1 MPAGPSE
8 SPIASILIPFAVL
21 VVIFVLWR
29 AAIRRGQQQRSRA
42 AQPPR
47 AAGQSVTAPMAVAA
61 QPHSA
66 PPLPATAHEPGAITL
81 SAGRFTPLEEL
92 GRGGMG
98 VVWRARDTVL
108 GRQVAIK
115 QLLPPTGLSA
125 DARGRMQARML
136 REARAAAQLDHRN
149 AVTVHDVLVD
159 SDSVLIVMELV
170 KAVTLA
176 KTVEREGPLPHAR
189 VAAIG
194 LDMLDVLTEAHE
206 FGIIHRDVK
215 PENVLVRRDGSI
227 KLADFGIAR
236 FQGDP
241 TLTEAG
247 AIIGTPAYM
256 APEQIRGLESSP
268 AIDLWGLGATL
279 FYAVEGRPAFGGPS
293 PTAVMAAV
301 LTDPPRNPQRAGSP
315 LGQLLIS
322 LLAKDPKDRPTT
334 AQLRSGLSQLTSRT

>member
-1 MPAGPSE
+1 MQPGPSE
-8 SPIASILIPFAVL
+8 SFYAAFIPAVALFVIL
-21 VVIFVLWR
+21 VLWR
-29 AAIRRGQQQRSRA
+29 AAIRRRQQRHSRTSPRPQA
-42 AQPPR
+42 AVR
-47 AAGQSVTAPMAVAA
+47 SVTAR
-61 QPHSA
+61 
-66 PPLPATAHEPGAITL
+66 EPEAITL
-81 SAGRFTPLEEL
+81 PVGRFTPLEEL

-115 QLLPPTGLSA
+115 QLLPPAGLSA
-125 DARGRMQARML
+125 DARGHLRARML

-159 SDSVLIVMELV
+159 RDSVLIVMELV
-170 KAVTLA
+170 NAMTLA
-176 KTVEREGPLPHAR
+176 QTVERHGPLPHAR

-206 FGIIHRDVK
+206 LGIIHRDVK
-215 PENVLVRRDGSI
+215 PANVLVRHDGST

-247 AIIGTPAYM
+247 AVIGTPAYM

-279 FYAVEGRPAFGGPS
+279 FYAVEGWPAFGGPT

-301 LTDPPRNPQRAGSP
+301 LTDPPRTPRRAGSP
-315 LGQLLIS
+315 LGELLIS
-322 LLAKDPKDRPTT
+322 LLAKDPEDRPTT
-334 AQLRSGLSQLTSRT
+334 ARVRADLSQLTVTT

>member
-1 MPAGPSE
+1 M
-8 SPIASILIPFAVL
+8 
-21 VVIFVLWR
+21 
-29 AAIRRGQQQRSRA
+29 AAA
-42 AQPPR
+42 AQPR
-47 AAGQSVTAPMAVAA
+47 
-61 QPHSA
+61 SA
-66 PPLPATAHEPGAITL
+66 PPLPASGHEPGAITL
-81 SAGRFTPLEEL
+81 SAGRFMPLEEL

-108 GRQVAIK
+108 GRHVAIK

-125 DARGRMQARML
+125 DARGAMRARML
-136 REARAAAQLDHRN
+136 REARAAAQLDHKN

-159 SDSVLIVMELV
+159 QDSVLIVMELV

-189 VAAIG
+189 VAEIG

-206 FGIIHRDVK
+206 LGIIHRDVK
-215 PENVLVRRDGSI
+215 PANVLVRGDGSI

-236 FQGDP
+236 FEGDP

-279 FYAVEGRPAFGGPS
+279 FYAAEGRPAFGGPS

-301 LTDPPRNPQRAGSP
+301 LTDPPRTPQRAGSP
-315 LGQLLIS
+315 LGRLLIS

-334 AQLRSGLSQLTSRT
+334 AQLRSGLSQLTSRS

>member
-1 MPAGPSE
+1 MGPSE
-8 SPIASILIPFAVL
+8 GFVAAFIPVVVL
-21 VVIFVLWR
+21 FVVLFLWR
-29 AAIRRGQQQRSRA
+29 AAARRGQRQRSRA
-42 AQPPR
+42 AQHHPK
-47 AAGQSVTAPMAVAA
+47 AAAQSVTAPMAVASR
-61 QPHSA
+61 PYSA
-66 PPLPATAHEPGAITL
+66 PPLSATAQDPGAVTW
-81 SAGRFTPLEEL
+81 SAGRYMPLEEL

-115 QLLPPTGLSA
+115 QLLPPVGLSA
-125 DARGRMQARML
+125 DTRGTMRARML

-159 SDSVLIVMELV
+159 QDSVLIVMELV
-170 KAVTLA
+170 KAVTLT
-176 KTVEREGPLPHAR
+176 KMVEREGALPHAR

-194 LDMLDVLTEAHE
+194 LEMLDVLTEAHE
-206 FGIIHRDVK
+206 LGIIHRDVK
-215 PENVLVRRDGSI
+215 PANVLVRRDGSV

-256 APEQIRGLESSP
+256 APEQIRGLDSSP
-268 AIDLWGLGATL
+268 VIDLWGLGATL
-279 FYAVEGRPAFGGPS
+279 FYAVEGLPAFDGPS

-301 LTDPPRNPQRAGSP
+301 LADPPRTPERAGSP
-315 LGQLLIS
+315 LGQMLIS

-334 AQLRSGLSQLTSRT
+334 AQLRSDLSQLTSRT